1 MDQQTL
7 QDQLVALA
15 TTIHQLKDDVST
27 EEATKHAMVMPFI
40 QTLGY
45 NVFDPQ
51 EVVPEYTADVGVKK
65 HEKVDYAI
73 IKNDQPIILIECKC
87 HNDNL
92 KKHHK
97 SQLFRYFASTSARI
111 GILTNGIE
119 YHIFSDLDK
128 INTMDHR
135 PFFKF
140 QLDTKDNLDAKV
152 VRFLLKVTKKN
163 FDVQNLTALAQQMHY
178 KNKLVQYLN
187 DQTTQPAAPFVKFLC
202 AEIYQLPK
210 IKKHL
215 QELTPAIQQALKDF
229 ADTTLKEKLK
239 EVESMLKYKGGSQLA
254 ETPSCESKAVVTTE
268 EELEAFY
275 IVRAILAEWISP
287 TRVTHRDNQSYFP
300 IFLDNNNQKLICRL
314 YLTPTKRDVVFVS
327 AGRQERHAM
336 ESIEDL
342 YKYKAKFKQK
352 VSMIEAKRT
361 AKQDQPTENAVPKL
375 ELLSSW
381 ITTGRNRTS
390 RSRIARNEGS
400 WCLHD

>member
-1 MDQQTL
+1 MDQHTL
-7 QDQLVALA
+7 QDQLLALA
-15 TTIHQLKDDVST
+15 TTIHQLKDEVST

-40 QTLGY
+40 QALGY

-92 KKHHK
+92 QKHHK
-97 SQLFRYFASTSARI
+97 SQLFRYFTSTSARI

-128 INTMDHR
+128 INTMDHH

-140 QLDTKDNLDAKV
+140 QLDATDSLDIKV
-152 VRFLLKVTKKN
+152 VRFLLKITKNN
-163 FDVQNLTALAQQMHY
+163 FDIHNLTALAQQLQY
-178 KNKLVQYLN
+178 KNKLMQYLN
-187 DQTTQPAAPFVKFLC
+187 DQTAQPDDSFVKFLC
-202 AEIYQLPK
+202 AEIYQLPRHK
-210 IKKHL
+210 RHL
-215 QELTPAIQQALKDF
+215 QEITPAIQQALKDF

-239 EVESMLKYKGGSQLA
+239 EVESMLKYKEGAQPEDSPA
-254 ETPSCESKAVVTTE
+254 SESKDVVTTE
-268 EELEAFY
+268 DELQAFY
-275 IVRAILAEWISP
+275 IVRAILAEWIAP

-314 YLTPTKRDVVFVS
+314 YLTATKRAVVFVAA
-327 AGRQERHAM
+327 AGRQERYTM

-342 YKYKAKFKQK
+342 YKYKAKFKRS
-352 VSMIEAKRT
+352 VDMIEAKL
-361 AKQDQPTENAVPKL
+361 ASKQNQTIEDAVPQL
-375 ELLSSW
+375 QLMS
-381 ITTGRNRTS
+381 
-390 RSRIARNEGS
+390 
-400 WCLHD
+400 